1 MTVKSLKITRPDDW
15 HVHLREGDLLKAVI
29 NHSIRVNQRCIV
41 MPNLNDPITTT
52 LKGIDYIKKINLLS
66 NNNFTPL
73 LPCYLTEDLNLIDFS
88 KGLDENIFIGAK
100 LYPSEATTNSKY
112 GISSTEKIYPALEI
126 LEKKD
131 KILLIHGE
139 KVDSEIDIFDIEKYY
154 IDQELSRIRKKFPNL
169 RIVLEHIS
177 SKYGAEYVNYS
188 QNIAGTITP
197 HHMMLTK
204 KDVFFDQSINPH
216 HFCMPVVKN
225 EEDLI
230 ALRNFATSGNKKF
243 FLGTDSAPH
252 PIEFKVPNLKSK
264 PGIFSAPCSIE
275 IYATIFDEEKSLDNL
290 EKFCSI
296 NGPTFYKLPVNA
308 DQIEL
313 IEERWTVPEYTIH
326 QEIKI
331 KNFMGGKELNWKL
344 KA

>member
-29 NHSIRVNQRCIV
+29 NHSTRVNQRCIV
-41 MPNLNDPITTT
+41 MPNLNDPITNT

-139 KVDSEIDIFDIEKYY
+139 KVDSEIDIFDREKYY

-177 SKYGAEYVNYS
+177 SKYGAEYVNHS
-188 QNIAGTITP
+188 KNIPGTITP

-204 KDVFFDQSINPH
+204 KDVFF
-216 HFCMPVVKN
+216 
-225 EEDLI
+225 
-230 ALRNFATSGNKKF
+230 
-243 FLGTDSAPH
+243 
-252 PIEFKVPNLKSK
+252 
-264 PGIFSAPCSIE
+264 
-275 IYATIFDEEKSLDNL
+275 
-290 EKFCSI
+290 
-296 NGPTFYKLPVNA
+296 
-308 DQIEL
+308 
-313 IEERWTVPEYTIH
+313 
-326 QEIKI
+326 
-331 KNFMGGKELNWKL
+331 
-344 KA
+344 